1 MRPTL
6 RLAAAVAAVL
16 PALAACA
23 SYDPHDRIV
32 RARFACTDGRAL
44 RVQFRLDRH
53 DAVVAAPKGKPV
65 TLPATGAATG
75 RSYAGLGPGGGAY
88 SLRGLGDRIEW
99 RSPGAPPVT
108 CDETR

>member
-6 RLAAAVAAVL
+6 RLVCAAAVVS
-16 PALAACA
+16 ALAACA
-23 SYDPHDRIV
+23 SYNPHDRIV
-32 RARFACTDGRAL
+32 RARFACTDGRRL

-53 DAVVAAPKGKPV
+53 DAVVEAPKAKAV

-75 RSYAGLGPGGGAY
+75 RSYAGLGPLGAY
-88 SLRGLGDRIEW
+88 SLQGLGDRIEW
-99 RSPGAPPVT
+99 RAPGAAPVT